1 MPYEND
7 PSLTDEQNANAA
19 KVAADAKA
27 ANVID
32 ADGYINGSPREVVEA
47 ALRDGLIA
55 DPVERQKALD
65 ALAKPKAKDV
75 SELPVGQQV
84 KPGYAPGVIDPI
96 ALHPSANLETAD
108 KAAAA
113 AQDTVLM
120 LFPHPVKLTVTHARQ
135 IQFQAGVQPVETG
148 LSTHPY
154 LIANGVKAYN
164 QSAPRDDR

>member
-32 ADGYINGSPREVVEA
+32 ADGRIEGSP
-47 ALRDGLIA
+47 DFTK
-55 DPVERQKALD
+55 D
-65 ALAKPKAKDV
+65 KAKDV

-120 LFPHPVKLTVTHARQ
+120 LFPHPVKLTVTHGRQ